1 MDHRKLS
8 SDGVLKECGLLLI
21 LNLRLDLG
29 IDKLVTLGKGDILQ
43 GIAGCYLGIGRS
55 MSQPQQ
61 GVGKQ
66 SRHQPPVAVS
76 KVIKTIHLIICL

>member
-8 SDGVLKECGLLLI
+8 SDGVLKECGLLFI

-66 SRHQPPVAVS
+66 SRHQPPFATS
-76 KVIKTIHLIICL
+76 KVMKTVHLIICL